1 MEELAADGRSVISGP
16 FGSDIGSRFFQES
29 GVPVIRGNNLTT
41 DHRKFVDQGFAFL
54 SEEKADDLN
63 AYAVCDDIIFTAA
76 GTIGQVGIIP
86 KDSRYQKYI
95 ISNKQLRIR
104 IDPEKADPTFVYYW
118 LASPW
123 IFTAIQNRNTG
134 STVPLI
140 NLGTIRS
147 LPILLPECLEDQRR
161 IARTL
166 GAIDEKIEVN
176 KQINDELEG
185 MARLLY
191 DYWFVQFDFP
201 ITATQA
207 ATMGK
212 PRLEGKP
219 YRASGGK
226 MVYDKALKREIPCEW
241 VSGNLESLG
250 TIVGGSTPSTE
261 VPDYFSEDGTPW
273 ITPKDL
279 SDNSGNR
286 FIHRGASGVTEDG
299 IRAASLKLLPTG
311 TVLMSSRAPIGYLAI
326 AQNPVTTNQG
336 FKSFVPDKGFSSDYI
351 YFTLQHFMK
360 LIQANASG
368 STFKEISGGTLK
380 AVRVHLPPSDL
391 VASFTESVSCLS
403 SQQSILEQ
411 QSRELS
417 DLRDWLLPMLMN
429 GQVTVS

>member
-1 MEELAADGRSVISGP
+1 M
-16 FGSDIGSRFFQES
+16 
-29 GVPVIRGNNLTT
+29 
-41 DHRKFVDQGFAFL
+41 DQGFAFL

-250 TIVGGSTPSTE
+250 TIVGGSTRVLKCQTTSRRTARPGLRRRIFQTIRETIHSSRRFGSDGGRHPGCFAE
-261 VPDYFSEDGTPW
+261 VATNRHSSNEFSCANW
-273 ITPKDL
+273 VL
-279 SDNSGNR
+279 GNR
-286 FIHRGASGVTEDG
+286 PEPCHD
-299 IRAASLKLLPTG
+299 
-311 TVLMSSRAPIGYLAI
+311 
-326 AQNPVTTNQG
+326 
-336 FKSFVPDKGFSSDYI
+336 
-351 YFTLQHFMK
+351 
-360 LIQANASG
+360 
-368 STFKEISGGTLK
+368 
-380 AVRVHLPPSDL
+380 
-391 VASFTESVSCLS
+391 
-403 SQQSILEQ
+403 
-411 QSRELS
+411 
-417 DLRDWLLPMLMN
+417 
-429 GQVTVS
+429 